1 MIIQRDKYLNQLVA
15 SRGNGLIKIITGIRR
30 CGKSF
35 LLFELFKQQLLR
47 EGIDTDHIIEM
58 QFDDFANRKYRNAE
72 VFYSYVKAKIRDGR
86 MHFILLDEVQMLDN
100 FVDVLNGLL
109 HLSNVDVYVT
119 GSNARFLSKDV
130 VTEFRGRGFQIH
142 IAPLSFA
149 EFFSVYN
156 GSKEA
161 AFEEY
166 MKYGGLP
173 PVVLQPT
180 AEYKMQVLKGL
191 LSETYI
197 IDILQRNSVRNT
209 AELEELLALV
219 ASNIGGL
226 TNHKKL
232 SDTFKS
238 VKDVSISS
246 ATIKTYIDYFI
257 DAFIISLAERY
268 DIKGKKYIGAPVKYY
283 FNDLGLRNAL
293 LDFRQIESSHQMENV
308 IYNEMR
314 MRGYTVDVG
323 VVVVN
328 GKDDAGKSIRTRY
341 KVDFVCNKGDKRLY
355 IQSAFALPTPEK
367 VIQETNS
374 LTRIS
379 DEFQKIVVTGGHTI
393 PTYNN
398 DGILFTNI
406 YDFLLQQ

>member
-1 MIIQRDKYLNQLVA
+1 MIIQRDKYLNQLAA

-58 QFDDFANRKYRNAE
+58 QFDDFANRKYRDAE
-72 VFYSYVKAKIRDGR
+72 VFYSYAKAKIRDGR

-109 HLSNVDVYVT
+109 HLPNVDVYIT

-180 AEYKMQVLKGL
+180 AEYKMQVLKSL

-197 IDILQRNSVRNT
+197 IDILQRNNVRNT

-238 VKDVSISS
+238 VKNVSISS

-268 DIKGKKYIGAPVKYY
+268 DIKGKKYIGAPMKYY

-293 LDFRQIESSHQMENV
+293 LNFRQIESSHQMENV
-308 IYNEMR
+308 IYNEML

-328 GKDDAGKSIRTRY
+328 GKDEVGKSIRTRY
-341 KVDFVCNKGDKRLY
+341 EVDFVCNKGDKRLY

-367 VIQETNS
+367 VTQETNS

-379 DEFQKIVVTGGHTI
+379 DEFQKIVVTGGYTI
-393 PTYNN
+393 PTHNN

-406 YDFLLQQ
+406 YDFLLRQ

>member
-1 MIIQRDKYLNQLVA
+1 MIIQRDKYLNQLIA

-47 EGIDTDHIIEM
+47 EGIDAEHIIEM
-58 QFDDFANRKYRNAE
+58 QFDDFANRKYRDAE
-72 VFYSYVKAKIRDGR
+72 AFYSYVKAKIRDGR

-232 SDTFKS
+232 ADTFKS
-238 VKDVSISS
+238 VKNVSISS

-283 FNDLGLRNAL
+283 INDLGLRNAL
-293 LDFRQIESSHQMENV
+293 LNFRQIESSHQMENV

-341 KVDFVCNKGDKRLY
+341 EVDFVCNKGDKRLY

-367 VIQETNS
+367 VVQETNS

-393 PTYNN
+393 PTHNN

>member
-58 QFDDFANRKYRNAE
+58 QFDDFANRKYRDAE
-72 VFYSYVKAKIRDGR
+72 VFYSYVKAKLRDGR

-209 AELEELLALV
+209 AELEELLALL

-238 VKDVSISS
+238 VKNVSISS
-246 ATIKTYIDYFI
+246 ATIKTYIDYFV

-293 LDFRQIESSHQMENV
+293 LNFRQIESSHQMENV

-341 KVDFVCNKGDKRLY
+341 EVDFVCNKGDKRLY
-355 IQSAFALPTPEK
+355 IQSAFALPTSEK

-374 LTRIS
+374 LRRIS

-393 PTYNN
+393 PTHNN

-406 YDFLLQQ
+406 YDFLLRQ

>member
-1 MIIQRDKYLNQLVA
+1 M
-15 SRGNGLIKIITGIRR
+15 
-30 CGKSF
+30 
-35 LLFELFKQQLLR
+35 
-47 EGIDTDHIIEM
+47 
-58 QFDDFANRKYRNAE
+58 
-72 VFYSYVKAKIRDGR
+72 
-86 MHFILLDEVQMLDN
+86 
-100 FVDVLNGLL
+100 
-109 HLSNVDVYVT
+109 
-119 GSNARFLSKDV
+119 
-130 VTEFRGRGFQIH
+130 
-142 IAPLSFA
+142 
-149 EFFSVYN
+149 
-156 GSKEA
+156 
-161 AFEEY
+161 
-166 MKYGGLP
+166 
-173 PVVLQPT
+173 
-180 AEYKMQVLKGL
+180 
-191 LSETYI
+191 
-197 IDILQRNSVRNT
+197 
-209 AELEELLALV
+209 

-232 SDTFKS
+232 ADTFKS
-238 VKDVSISS
+238 VKNVSISS

-293 LDFRQIESSHQMENV
+293 LNFRQIESSHQMENV

-341 KVDFVCNKGDKRLY
+341 EVDFVCNKGDKRLY

-367 VIQETNS
+367 VVQETNS

-393 PTYNN
+393 PTHNN

>member
-1 MIIQRDKYLNQLVA
+1 MIIQRDKYLNQLIA

-47 EGIDTDHIIEM
+47 EGIDAEHIIEM
-58 QFDDFANRKYRNAE
+58 QFDDFANRKYRDAE
-72 VFYSYVKAKIRDGR
+72 SFYSYVKAKIRDGR

-142 IAPLSFA
+142 IASLSFA

-180 AEYKMQVLKGL
+180 AEYKIQVLKGL

-232 SDTFKS
+232 ADTFKS
-238 VKDVSISS
+238 VKNVSISS

-293 LDFRQIESSHQMENV
+293 LNFRQIESSHQMENV

-341 KVDFVCNKGDKRLY
+341 EVDFVCNKGDKRLY
-355 IQSAFALPTPEK
+355 IQSAFALPTLEK
-367 VIQETNS
+367 VVQETNS

-393 PTYNN
+393 PTHNN

>member
-232 SDTFKS
+232 ADTFKS
-238 VKDVSISS
+238 VKNVSISS

-293 LDFRQIESSHQMENV
+293 LNFRQIESSHQMENV

-341 KVDFVCNKGDKRLY
+341 EVDFVCNKGDKRLY

-367 VIQETNS
+367 VVQETNS

-393 PTYNN
+393 PTHNN

>member
-1 MIIQRDKYLNQLVA
+1 MIIQRDKYLNQLIA

-47 EGIDTDHIIEM
+47 EGIDAEHIIEM
-58 QFDDFANRKYRNAE
+58 QFDDFANRKYRDAE
-72 VFYSYVKAKIRDGR
+72 AFYSYVKAKIRDGR

-180 AEYKMQVLKGL
+180 VEYKMQVLKGL

-197 IDILQRNSVRNT
+197 IDILQRNNVRNT

-232 SDTFKS
+232 ADTFKS
-238 VKDVSISS
+238 VKNVSISS

-293 LDFRQIESSHQMENV
+293 LNFRQIESSHQMENV

-341 KVDFVCNKGDKRLY
+341 EVDFVCNKGDKRLY

-367 VIQETNS
+367 VVQETNS

-393 PTYNN
+393 PTHNN

>member
-1 MIIQRDKYLNQLVA
+1 MIIQRDKYLNQLIA

-47 EGIDTDHIIEM
+47 EGIDAEHIIEM
-58 QFDDFANRKYRNAE
+58 QFDDFANRKYRDAE
-72 VFYSYVKAKIRDGR
+72 AFYSYVKAKIRDGR
-86 MHFILLDEVQMLDN
+86 MHFILLDEVQMLNN

-197 IDILQRNSVRNT
+197 IDILQRNNVRNT

-232 SDTFKS
+232 ADTFKS
-238 VKDVSISS
+238 VKNVSISS

-293 LDFRQIESSHQMENV
+293 LNFRQIESSHQMENV

-341 KVDFVCNKGDKRLY
+341 EVDFVCNKGDKRLY

-367 VIQETNS
+367 VVQETNS

-393 PTYNN
+393 PTHNN